1 MEKFWQRNINLLL
14 GLFLLLGPILDA
26 LTGMNVHYFHF
37 NVTIG
42 IMVRILF
49 LISIMIIV
57 LFVFKKKKV
66 IIPYLIIGIY
76 GLFYIIG
83 MIQFKGKI
91 GLFEEIQG
99 LFKSFYYPILLTSL
113 YAIREEIHISKLTL
127 FTTLFLYLIFI
138 FVPLLLGIGYKT
150 YEITKAGTLG
160 FYNSANEIGGIIAIL
175 TPILC
180 IIIHS
185 SKKWLPKL
193 AFLIMYLVVILM
205 MGTKTPLLSLGITI
219 FVSFIYF
226 IIIDIKTKKYKRIVI
241 SFLIILIGVLGII
254 TILPKTNFY
263 KNIET
268 HLDYL
273 RVEKITDIIK
283 KEELIDH
290 FIFSQ
295 RLTFFHNKAL
305 LYYNA
310 NNYQKLFGIG
320 YTRRGKTIKMIEMDY
335 FDIFYS
341 HGIVGFL
348 VFMIITFRI
357 IYKILEQEDTLSYE
371 RCMLAVSLFLIL
383 ITSLLTGHII
393 IAPSVSY
400 IVIIIILS
408 LYKKDKKELFFASNT
423 LEIGGIETALVNLLN
438 RIDTSKYNITLV
450 LEKQKGDLLNRLNK
464 NILVKELKVS
474 NHKNV
479 IIRKVTNAARK
490 LWFKIMNYENYDYS
504 CCYATYSYSS
514 NILAKIASK
523 NNSLYVHSDYK
534 KLYKK
539 EEEFKEFF
547 DSRKVQEFNK
557 IIFVSNE
564 SRNSFIKSYK
574 ELKEKCL
581 VINNFVDIS
590 MIREKSK
597 EKIKTI
603 RQKNKTLFVFVG
615 RLDDSSKKLKRA
627 MNLVKELNIELWIIG
642 DGPDRAMYE
651 EYQKE
656 LKLDKEITFFGMK
669 KNPYPYMKEADY
681 IILTSDYEG
690 FPVIYLEA
698 LILEKQIITTIPTSD
713 DEINMKDYAFIISKE
728 NNKKEVE
735 KIIQSKNKKKAI
747 NMETVYQNRMN
758 KLETL
763 FNNE

>member
-1 MEKFWQRNINLLL
+1 
-14 GLFLLLGPILDA
+14 
-26 LTGMNVHYFHF
+26 
-37 NVTIG
+37 
-42 IMVRILF
+42 
-49 LISIMIIV
+49 
-57 LFVFKKKKV
+57 
-66 IIPYLIIGIY
+66 
-76 GLFYIIG
+76 
-83 MIQFKGKI
+83 
-91 GLFEEIQG
+91 
-99 LFKSFYYPILLTSL
+99 
-113 YAIREEIHISKLTL
+113 
-127 FTTLFLYLIFI
+127 
-138 FVPLLLGIGYKT
+138 
-150 YEITKAGTLG
+150 
-160 FYNSANEIGGIIAIL
+160 
-175 TPILC
+175 
-180 IIIHS
+180 
-185 SKKWLPKL
+185 
-193 AFLIMYLVVILM
+193 
-205 MGTKTPLLSLGITI
+205 
-219 FVSFIYF
+219 
-226 IIIDIKTKKYKRIVI
+226 
-241 SFLIILIGVLGII
+241 
-254 TILPKTNFY
+254 
-263 KNIET
+263 
-268 HLDYL
+268 
-273 RVEKITDIIK
+273 
-283 KEELIDH
+283 
-290 FIFSQ
+290 
-295 RLTFFHNKAL
+295 
-305 LYYNA
+305 
-310 NNYQKLFGIG
+310 
-320 YTRRGKTIKMIEMDY
+320 
-335 FDIFYS
+335 
-341 HGIVGFL
+341 
-348 VFMIITFRI
+348 
-357 IYKILEQEDTLSYE
+357 
-371 RCMLAVSLFLIL
+371 
-383 ITSLLTGHII
+383 
-393 IAPSVSY
+393 
-400 IVIIIILS
+400 
-408 LYKKDKKELFFASNT
+408 
-423 LEIGGIETALVNLLN
+423 
-438 RIDTSKYNITLV
+438 
-450 LEKQKGDLLNRLNK
+450 
-464 NILVKELKVS
+464 
-474 NHKNV
+474 
-479 IIRKVTNAARK
+479 
-490 LWFKIMNYENYDYS
+490 MNYENYDYS

-747 NMETVYQNRMN
+747 NMEIVYQNRMN